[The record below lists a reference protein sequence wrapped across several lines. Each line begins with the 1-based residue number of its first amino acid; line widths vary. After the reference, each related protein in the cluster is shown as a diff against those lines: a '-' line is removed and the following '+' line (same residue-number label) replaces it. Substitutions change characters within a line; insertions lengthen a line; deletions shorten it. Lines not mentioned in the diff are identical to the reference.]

1 MEKKQ
6 KQNHCIP
13 DPPVARARLGPQVS
27 LYGFGSPYTSW
38 EWRRRQRGPEEGL
51 LVTQRSA
58 VTAWAGAAC
67 QAQLAR
73 CVPKIRPALD
83 RSESPPKVV

>member
-1 MEKKQ
+1 M
-6 KQNHCIP
+6 
-13 DPPVARARLGPQVS
+13 S

-67 QAQLAR
+67 QAQLSR
-73 CVPKIRPALD
+73 CVPKPVCLGWKRV
-83 RSESPPKVV
+83 SPKVV